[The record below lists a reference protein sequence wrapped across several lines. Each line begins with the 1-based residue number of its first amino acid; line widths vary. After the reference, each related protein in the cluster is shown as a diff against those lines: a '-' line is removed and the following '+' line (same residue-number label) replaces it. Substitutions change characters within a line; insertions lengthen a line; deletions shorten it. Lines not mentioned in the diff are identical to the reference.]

1 MKFSISLGQK
11 MPRMSVYMA
20 CRISVNSLG
29 LDGVKE
35 RTFSPS
41 QEIVWRLS
49 ENVKWM
55 NRLVNIYTYY
65 QFLTHGASPSKQCTC
80 CCWLKSY
87 SDKRPE

>member
-1 MKFSISLGQK
+1 MPEAMKFSISLGQK

-55 NRLVNIYTYY
+55 NRLVNIYITN
-65 QFLTHGASPSKQCTC
+65 FLPMGHRLQSSALVVAG
-80 CCWLKSY
+80 
-87 SDKRPE
+87 

>member
-20 CRISVNSLG
+20 CQISVNSLG

-55 NRLVNIYTYY
+55 NRLVNINITN
-65 QFLTHGASPSKQCTC
+65 FLPMGPSKQCTC

-87 SDKRPE
+87 SGKRPE